1 MPRFSILTHDHPFV
15 HWDFLLE
22 AGAWCRTWRLLECPD
37 SRRVIAAECLPDHR
51 LMYLDYEGPVSGNRG
66 TVAAWDK
73 GSFEWRI
80 NDPGVVEVRLSGHKL
95 NAVAKVE
102 RLDNGSWSWHLEED

>member
-1 MPRFSILTHDHPFV
+1 
-15 HWDFLLE
+15 
-22 AGAWCRTWRLLECPD
+22 
-37 SRRVIAAECLPDHR
+37 
-51 LMYLDYEGPVSGNRG
+51 MYLDYEGPVSGNRG

-80 NDPGVVEVRLSGHKL
+80 NDPGVVEVMLSGHKL

-102 RLDNGSWSWHLEED
+102 QLDNGSWSWRLEDATWA